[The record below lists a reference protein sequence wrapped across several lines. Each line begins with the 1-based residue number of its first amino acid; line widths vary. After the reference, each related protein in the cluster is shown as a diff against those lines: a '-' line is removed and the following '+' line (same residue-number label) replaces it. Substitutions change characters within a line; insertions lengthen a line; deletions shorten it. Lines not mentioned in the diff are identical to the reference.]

1 VPVPG
6 SSPSP
11 ALAGRDCWK
20 PPSLQMQLLSRS
32 WSWGATSWG
41 LLPLSRALLLPQ
53 WHSHSPASAWQP
65 SYHTDHNITEWFGL
79 EGISKPI
86 QPWAAHLPR
95 APSNLAWSTSRDGA
109 PQLLWAAV
117 PGPHGPL
124 SKEFLPNVYPTF
136 LLFQFKAIPPC
147 PLTVSPC
154 IKSVSRVY
162 CNAAVR
168 SLQTLL
174 QADQAHLP

>member
-1 VPVPG
+1 MVWV
-6 SSPSP
+6 
-11 ALAGRDCWK
+11 GRDLK
-20 PPSLQMQLLSRS
+20 AHNAISPPAMGRAAPPHQLR
-32 WSWGATSWG
+32 
-41 LLPLSRALLLPQ
+41 
-53 WHSHSPASAWQP
+53 
-65 SYHTDHNITEWFGL
+65 
-79 EGISKPI
+79 
-86 QPWAAHLPR
+86 LPR
-95 APSNLAWSTSRDGA
+95 TPSDLTWRTSRDGA

-117 PGPHGPL
+117 PGLHCPL

-174 QADQAHLP
+174 QADQAHLPQPVCKTGSPALWSPLWPSLDSLQQLHVFSELRAPGRSTPDGAL